1 MRANSSTAMHT
12 NDDTTTVTF
21 YPISVECAAHTCL
34 CKHQDPP
41 PGLAPRTARGFESYD
56 AMNWPIVKLWGR
68 LDSHQPCAVY
78 VHGCFPYFYAAPLED
93 DDAARRLFE
102 DQRSRRELCRR
113 VAKSLDDALRGN
125 DSGHDNGTCARVRAV
140 TSALLTP
147 FYGYA
152 SEPAHFLRVALY
164 RPGDLDV
171 RRAARLLLEGHL
183 VGLEGRPLKL
193 QPYESHVNHH
203 MRFFADCGARAL
215 APLALRSPTF
225 RHAPPAA
232 AGDGGHRWTAERVRG
247 LGLGSRRER
256 RGAADAV
263 EIDVAYGSV
272 APAAARS
279 DGRPAATYAV
289 PALRDL
295 FDEEA
300 ARLRADGEDEAAVE
314 RALKVDAC
322 WLSPALSPSPPK
334 PVTLGA
340 AAPAEQAKWNAAL
353 EALRAAPPEASG
365 DDRGGGEIS
374 ASQLDADDERRRSS
388 QCCADADEDER
399 ERRER
404 ERLTQ
409 HERDGDED
417 EAEYERRMTQHDRDG
432 DEDEADDDDDDD
444 EEAEAP
450 RADEDEDDD
459 APPGYA
465 TYESDDDDD
474 VGEPWSP
481 TSPTSPGDGPRSP
494 TSPPGRGVT
503 LTPSAPPPT
512 AAAVRASLKT
522 EVAARPLFY
531 GDPRDVPR
539 RIKALKSGRVD
550 DAARRATA
558 APPDADLEHWRRLE
572 TRFADR
578 GRRRFW
584 RGRVV
589 LAPVADPPSR
599 ARVAATVGAAAPRGP
614 RASEAS
620 FLTPVDAVR
629 TPKSTGPGS
638 GARDGATMR
647 VGSRG
652 EPGASLLALEVAA
665 ACAPGRE
672 RSAAAADAILC
683 ACWRYRDHHLA
694 ESEDDAIGAIAVGA
708 APLRGVEVVP
718 TELAL
723 LLRLEELT
731 KTLDPDVLLGWD
743 AARESWGYVVA
754 RAKAL
759 RLAYFDQRLSRDAA
773 LPPKRTFF
781 GGEFRGRTLVGGWC
795 AVRGDEQLTSLL
807 NADLPAVLRHV
818 LGEALPAYAAADVA
832 SRLARGAAPAERAA
846 AVAHVAATCRAC
858 LDVVT
863 ALDVLGRNLA
873 IARLFGMPLDDALS
887 RGSQHRVE
895 AVLFPV
901 SKPRRGRNPAA
912 FVDGNGDERPPAGE
926 TWYALRSPDGP
937 AVANQPALEV
947 VALNL
952 EPVSA
957 VYTEP
962 VACLDFQSLYP
973 SMVIAHNL
981 CFSTCICKLRGAARP
996 PAAREDDDDDSSTDG
1011 DVDDREG
1018 QALDRGERKDWRAP
1032 GAADVAEGAGI
1043 TTGRLGVAARWPEAL
1058 ARRGLLAA
1066 EAGGARAYVAPN
1078 GAVFAPK
1085 AHREGVLPR
1094 MLREILAAR
1103 IMTKQALKRARR
1115 KREGTLAR
1123 VLDARQL
1130 ALKLLANVTYGYTA
1144 ASFSGRQPCADLADA
1159 IVDSGRRTL
1168 EAAIHVAG
1176 GYGAELPVK
1185 YGDTDS
1191 IFVECSGRSV
1201 EGAREHALRRIKDV
1215 VDAGT
1220 PPGVE
1225 LKFEYVFDGCVLVT
1239 KKRYVGYAVED
1250 PGGTP
1255 HLLVKGLEVKTRD
1268 NCDFVRHRLE
1278 VCVRELLRHRD
1289 LSLVKRRVLE
1299 TFEGVDTAG
1308 LRDLILWRKYKGKG
1322 SYRSTTYPLVHVVED
1337 LDRRGNATQPGER
1350 VPCVVV
1356 RADGRS
1362 LKLYQR
1368 QRLATH
1374 APALLHDIDR
1384 DYYVEKLFL
1393 PPLSRFLELAG
1404 VDVFAWIGEWRSG
1417 ARRRGDDARRRALP
1431 GGRGTQGRITAFFH
1445 SNKCANCGAVV
1456 DGDKRAAPDGRALC
1470 ADCAAGPDAIAYDH
1484 FARVHALQR
1493 RQASLAR
1500 VAAAHAGADAGW
1512 ARRHADAPDCASLD
1526 GAVAFERRRVEA
1538 ALAAAHGAETPLALV
1553 STLDATRKR
1562 RRES

>member
-1 MRANSSTAMHT
+1 MH
-12 NDDTTTVTF
+12 NDNDATTVTF

-34 CKHQDPP
+34 CEHQDAPP
-41 PGLAPRTARGFESYD
+41 SLAPRTARGFESYD

-78 VHGCFPYFYAAPLED
+78 VHGCFPTFT
-93 DDAARRLFE
+93 RR
-102 DQRSRRELCRR
+102 RSKTTTPRRF
-113 VAKSLDDALRGN
+113 GQ
-125 DSGHDNGTCARVRAV
+125 DNGTCARVRAV

-164 RPGDLDV
+164 RPGDVDV

-183 VGLEGRPLKL
+183 VELEGRPLKL

-203 MRFFADCGARAL
+203 MRFFARLRPA
-215 APLALRSPTF
+215 ALRAQNPTF

-232 AGDGGHRWTAERVRG
+232 AGDGGRRWTAERVRG
-247 LGLGSRRER
+247 LGLG
-256 RGAADAV
+256 
-263 EIDVAYGSV
+263 
-272 APAAARS
+272 ARS

-300 ARLRADGEDEAAVE
+300 ARLRADGFDEAAVE
-314 RALKVDAC
+314 DALKVGG

-353 EALRAAPPEASG
+353 EALRAAPPE
-365 DDRGGGEIS
+365 
-374 ASQLDADDERRRSS
+374 
-388 QCCADADEDER
+388 CCEDADEDEG
-399 ERRER
+399 ERREK
-404 ERLTQ
+404 ERQTQ
-409 HERDGDED
+409 HDRDSDED
-417 EAEYERRMTQHDRDG
+417 EAEYERRMTQHER
-432 DEDEADDDDDDD
+432 DDDSGGGVGNGGGGGR
-444 EEAEAP
+444 

-459 APPGYA
+459 APPVYA

-481 TSPTSPGDGPRSP
+481 TSPTSPGSGPVA
-494 TSPPGRGVT
+494 GV
-503 LTPSAPPPT
+503 AP
-512 AAAVRASLKT
+512 ARRHAHAVRAAADGRGRAR
-522 EVAARPLFY
+522 VADDGGRAAAPLLRRPA
-531 GDPRDVPR
+531 GRAAADQGPEERPR
-539 RIKALKSGRVD
+539 RQLAR
-550 DAARRATA
+550 ARRRRRTSSA
-558 APPDADLEHWRRLE
+558 APPGDALRGPRRALAAALLA
-572 TRFADR
+572 RARRPRAR
-578 GRRRFW
+578 G
-584 RGRVV
+584 GPAV
-589 LAPVADPPSR
+589 
-599 ARVAATVGAAAPRGP
+599 ARVAATVGGGAAGP
-614 RASEAS
+614 ARVRAS
-620 FLTPVDAVR
+620 FLTPVDALR

-647 VGSRG
+647 VGGRG
-652 EPGASLLALEVAA
+652 EPGGVAARAEVAA
-665 ACAPGRE
+665 AWRPRE
-672 RSAAAADAILC
+672 RGGRGRDPVRLLALPGPPPRRARTTRSAPSPSARRRSRAS
-683 ACWRYRDHHLA
+683 RSYRR
-694 ESEDDAIGAIAVGA
+694 SS
-708 APLRGVEVVP
+708 
-718 TELAL
+718 L

-759 RLAYFDQRLSRDAA
+759 RLAAFDQRLSRGETPAQRA
-773 LPPKRTFF
+773 FF

-795 AVRGDEQLTSLL
+795 AVRGDDQLTSLL

-818 LGEALPAYAAADVA
+818 LGEALPAYGGGPQRR
-832 SRLARGAAPAERAA
+832 SR
-846 AVAHVAATCRAC
+846 
-858 LDVVT
+858 
-863 ALDVLGRNLA
+863 AL
-873 IARLFGMPLDDALS
+873 
-887 RGSQHRVE
+887 
-895 AVLFPV
+895 PV

-912 FVDGNGDERPPAGE
+912 FVDGNGDEGPPAGE

-996 PAAREDDDDDSSTDG
+996 PAARGGGDGSSTDG
-1011 DVDDREG
+1011 GVGDREG
-1018 QALDRGERKDWRAP
+1018 RRSTAGAQGLASAGRDR
-1032 GAADVAEGAGI
+1032 
-1043 TTGRLGVAARWPEAL
+1043 L
-1058 ARRGLLAA
+1058 RG
-1066 EAGGARAYVAPN
+1066 
-1078 GAVFAPK
+1078 
-1085 AHREGVLPR
+1085 
-1094 MLREILAAR
+1094 M
-1103 IMTKQALKRARR
+1103 
-1115 KREGTLAR
+1115 
-1123 VLDARQL
+1123 
-1130 ALKLLANVTYGYTA
+1130 
-1144 ASFSGRQPCADLADA
+1144 
-1159 IVDSGRRTL
+1159 
-1168 EAAIHVAG
+1168 
-1176 GYGAELPVK
+1176 
-1185 YGDTDS
+1185 
-1191 IFVECSGRSV
+1191 SV

-1250 PGGTP
+1250 PGGAP

-1268 NCDFVRHRLE
+1268 NCDFVRHR
-1278 VCVRELLRHRD
+1278 D
-1289 LSLVKRRVLE
+1289 GAS
-1299 TFEGVDTAG
+1299 AAS
-1308 LRDLILWRKYKGKG
+1308 LRDLILWRKYRGSGK
-1322 SYRSTTYPLVHVVED
+1322 YRSTNYPLVHVVED
-1337 LDRRGNATQPGER
+1337 LDKRGNATQPGER

-1356 RADGRS
+1356 RAGGRS
-1362 LKLYQR
+1362 PLRQR

-1404 VDVFAWIGEWRSG
+1404 VDVFAWIADWRSG
-1417 ARRRGDDARRRALP
+1417 AARRRRAARALP

-1456 DGDKRAAPDGRALC
+1456 DGDKRGADGACSATTRRGA
-1470 ADCAAGPDAIAYDH
+1470 DAIAYDH

-1493 RQASLAR
+1493 RQAGLAR

-1512 ARRHADAPDCASLD
+1512 ARRHADAPAC
-1526 GAVAFERRRVEA
+1526 VPRRRRGPAPPRRA
-1538 ALAAAHGAETPLALV
+1538 ARSPAHGAETPLALV
-1553 STLDATRKR
+1553 SALDATRKR